1 MTGPRTGERV
11 TLSVPQREQITA
23 RVAATGDGWLD
34 VTLEDSPRTSLQ
46 RLERS
51 KLFLQFVNA
60 DGICRLAGRLE
71 AREGDAHLRM
81 YGFGAGETLRFVT
94 RGQIQLLRRPDG
106 VLVPASARISLT
118 AVHGDP
124 VPVETRTR
132 EIGGRG
138 ITFRVPA
145 GVAGPGALFQFDL
158 YLDDGGPA
166 VSGQVRVDEVRDDG
180 TAEAHYT
187 VLAGPDRSRLMR
199 FAFDGSSRAA

>member
-106 VLVPASARISLT
+106 VRAPASARVSLI

-138 ITFRVPA
+138 MTFRVPA
-145 GVAGPGALFQFDL
+145 GVAGPGTLFQFDL
-158 YLDDGGPA
+158 HLDDGGPA